1 VLVAAAVCPHPPLLV
16 PAAGGDGAPEL
27 TSLRAAAVAAIRGL
41 GAAGAATLLLVGD
54 APAPLDT
61 ADATG
66 TLAGLGIP
74 LEVRLAGGREGGA
87 GGGGDGDA
95 GEGDGRAAGHPAL
108 PLALTIGTWLLGEA
122 GVALPAR
129 ALGVPRSWS
138 AQEAAAYGADLVQG
152 PARVGLLVLGD
163 GSACRTEKAPGA
175 LDPRAAPYDAAVAR
189 ALAAA
194 DPAALLAL
202 DPALSDALLVA
213 GRVPWQVLA
222 GAAAGGGGWRGTVT
236 ADEAPFGVGYLV
248 ATWTRTG

>member
-16 PAAGGDGAPEL
+16 PTAGGDGAPEL

-74 LEVRLAGGREGGA
+74 LEVRLAGGC
-87 GGGGDGDA
+87 
-95 GEGDGRAAGHPAL
+95 EGDGRGAGPAL
-108 PLALTIGTWLLGEA
+108 PLALTIGTWLLGET

-129 ALGVPRSWS
+129 AIGVPRSWS
-138 AQEAAAYGADLVQG
+138 AQEAAAYGAGLVQG

-163 GSACRTEKAPGA
+163 ASACRTEKAPGA

-222 GAAAGGGGWRGTVT
+222 GAAAGGGVWRGAVT

-248 ATWTRTG
+248 ATWTRAG